1 MVWISSDI
9 KNMIEEQDFIVLG
22 TVGKYGIPNVSPR
35 STFHVTSKAVYW
47 FELFK
52 HKSFSNFQDESWV
65 SVSVFDKTSLTG
77 YQLKGPVNIVQDKEE
92 YFFADQRISNRLE
105 KQKKKKII
113 QKTKNRNYKI
123 IKFMPK
129 VIYSLNPVEFADMPG
144 LIEADPEVGRL
155 VSNVNFEKLF
165 GFKL

>member
-9 KNMIEEQDFIVLG
+9 KNMIEEQGFIVLG
-22 TVGKYGIPNVSPR
+22 TVDKYGISNVSPR

-52 HKSFSNFQDESWV
+52 HKSFSNFQDEPWV
-65 SVSVFDKTSLTG
+65 SVSVFDKTNLTG
-77 YQLKGPVNIVQDKEE
+77 YQLKGPVNIVIDKEE

-113 QKTKNRNYKI
+113 QKTKQQNYKI
-123 IKFMPK
+123 IKFTPK

-144 LIEADPEVGRL
+144 LIEADPEVGRI